1 MGTIRILTLD
11 GGGIRGIIAAA
22 VLDAVLG
29 PLRAKDV
36 FHMIAGTSSGGVI
49 ACGLS
54 LPDPLAP
61 LELRD
66 LYVEHGPEI
75 FRRSLLSRLPFVELF
90 EEKYGAGPLERHLK
104 ERLGTSRLS
113 AVKDVDLIVPSYAIE
128 LPVPRANGETRA
140 PLFFRSWQARGEAL
154 PAGADRTEYDFYLH
168 DVARATSAAPTYF
181 EPAQISNMAGQR
193 FGLVDGGVFANNPT
207 MCALVAAWRRYG
219 SQHRFVVVSLG
230 TGFLQRPI
238 PLQEAKGWGII
249 GWARPILSV
258 LMDGNTDTVS
268 VQASEWLG
276 TDHYRFDIALGV
288 NAQDHH
294 AANDDLDDASP
305 GNIRALLAKADDLI
319 ATERERL
326 AIVNRILSEP
336 LWRPDGGPDV
346 A

>member
-1 MGTIRILTLD
+1 M
-11 GGGIRGIIAAA
+11 
-22 VLDAVLG
+22 V
-29 PLRAKDV
+29 
-36 FHMIAGTSSGGVI
+36 
-49 ACGLS
+49 
-54 LPDPLAP
+54 
-61 LELRD
+61 
-66 LYVEHGPEI
+66 
-75 FRRSLLSRLPFVELF
+75 
-90 EEKYGAGPLERHLK
+90 
-104 ERLGTSRLS
+104 
-113 AVKDVDLIVPSYAIE
+113 
-128 LPVPRANGETRA
+128 
-140 PLFFRSWQARGEAL
+140 
-154 PAGADRTEYDFYLH
+154 
-168 DVARATSAAPTYF
+168 
-181 EPAQISNMAGQR
+181 GQR

-319 ATERERL
+319 ATERERRTGCRL
-326 AIVNRILSEP
+326 TTPASQGPLKRPLFSRALFSVDHSPPEATRSVSPDHDWRGSTRGPRLSERRLHPPVP
-336 LWRPDGGPDV
+336 LRDGRNLRALSPSPSTF
-346 A
+346 